1 VPDFTQLTI
10 GVAALVTL
18 VYSIRTVR
26 GIAADNQ
33 KFLGNHMS
41 TNTRAMQDV
50 AVNLASLNV
59 KADDIRDDTHHISE
73 RLDSGLPMQQVA
85 RSPQI

>member
-1 VPDFTQLTI
+1 VPDWTQLSI

-41 TNTRAMQDV
+41 TNTAAMRDV
-50 AVNLASLNV
+50 ATNLASLNV
-59 KADDIRDDTHHISE
+59 KADDIREDVKV
-73 RLDSGLPMQQVA
+73 LPDMHSDVQQIA
-85 RSPQI
+85 RQLTS